1 VKARFVAGVAVS
13 LLLIGKAQAC
23 RIPRTSEADFGAADA
38 VVHGLLLAP
47 DPACM
52 PQSTADCGKRIIVD
66 RVVKGQANPIVTLR
80 SDLII
85 IGCSQQNAEPGQPA
99 FFFLSLS
106 DGRYVVFRSEKDDR

>member
-1 VKARFVAGVAVS
+1 
-13 LLLIGKAQAC
+13 
-23 RIPRTSEADFGAADA
+23 
-38 VVHGLLLAP
+38 
-47 DPACM
+47 
-52 PQSTADCGKRIIVD
+52 
-66 RVVKGQANPIVTLR
+66 VKGQANPIVTLR